1 MKEYA
6 VHQIFHGDENKN
18 SKIDNYVGF
27 VIRHTA
33 LVSVLSRMTYVAAS
47 D

>member
-1 MKEYA
+1 MQFTKFIIETKIKT
-6 VHQIFHGDENKN
+6 QKN
-18 SKIDNYVGF
+18 DNYVRF

>member
-1 MKEYA
+1 MQFTKFLMKTK
-6 VHQIFHGDENKN
+6 IKIPKN
-18 SKIDNYVGF
+18 DNYVEF